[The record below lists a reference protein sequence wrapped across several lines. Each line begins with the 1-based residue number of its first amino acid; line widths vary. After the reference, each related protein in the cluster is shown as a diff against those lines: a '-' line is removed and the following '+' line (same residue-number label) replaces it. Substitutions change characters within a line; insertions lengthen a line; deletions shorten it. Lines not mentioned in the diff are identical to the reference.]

1 MKKLDKNIIRLEL
14 EMDLIDSYDYDI
26 IYLDRFSYEDII
38 NHIINL
44 NSDINDNIIT
54 EKDIFHNLVR
64 GRENYYLEILKDYG
78 YGDYIYDLE
87 ELEKFTSLQDYID
100 AFSEID
106 LLDFFSDVDDNEF
119 IEKLCTKNNCQ
130 FGTVGYSPWSYYI
143 AYKSVE
149 YSFIR
154 DLYEGCNWYVISLW
168 SEDGDMLDSLGS
180 VYAPNIEELDSV
192 VSDYFGLEP
201 DNYYLIDNMYTQ
213 YFDKPKV
220 KEFITKN
227 YHFEIID

>member
-1 MKKLDKNIIRLEL
+1 MKKLDKNIVRLEL
-14 EMDLIDSYDYDI
+14 DMGSIDPYEYDI
-26 IYLDRFSYEDII
+26 IYLDRLSYII

-44 NSDINDNIIT
+44 NSNIKDNIIT

-64 GRENYYLEILKDYG
+64 GEENYYLEILKDYD

-87 ELEKFTSLQDYID
+87 ELEKFTNLQDYID

-106 LLDFFSDVDDNEF
+106 LLDFLLDVDD
-119 IEKLCTKNNCQ
+119 IENICTKNNCQ

-143 AYKSVE
+143 AYKDVG
-149 YSFIR
+149 YDFIR
-154 DLYEGCNWYVISLW
+154 DLYEGWNWYTISLW
-168 SEDGDMLDSLGS
+168 SEDGDILDSVGG
-180 VYAPNIEELDSV
+180 VYAPNIEELDIV

-201 DNYYLIDNMYTQ
+201 DNYYLIDNIYTE
-213 YFDKPKV
+213 YLDKPKV

>member
-14 EMDLIDSYDYDI
+14 EMDSIDSYDYDI
-26 IYLDRFSYEDII
+26 IYLDRFSYRDII
-38 NHIINL
+38 NDIINL
-44 NSDINDNIIT
+44 NSNINEKNVTRKDVFYNLIRGE
-54 EKDIFHNLVR
+54 EKD
-64 GRENYYLEILKDYG
+64 YLKMLKDYN
-78 YGDYIYDLE
+78 YGDNIYDLE
-87 ELEKFTSLQDYID
+87 ELEKFKTLQDYID
-100 AFSEID
+100 DFSEID
-106 LLDFFSDVDDNEF
+106 LLDFFLDVDDMEF
-119 IEKLCTKNNCQ
+119 ISKLCTKNNCQ

-143 AYKSVE
+143 AYKDVE

-154 DLYEGCNWYVISLW
+154 DLYEGSNWYCISLW
-168 SEDGDMLDSLGS
+168 SEEGDILDSVGG
-180 VYAPNIEELDSV
+180 VYAPNIEELDNV

-201 DNYYLIDNMYTQ
+201 DNYYLIDNIYTE

>member
-1 MKKLDKNIIRLEL
+1 MKKLDKNIVRLEL
-14 EMDLIDSYDYDI
+14 DMGSIDPYEYDI
-26 IYLDRFSYEDII
+26 IYLDRLSYII

-44 NSDINDNIIT
+44 NSNIKDNIIT

-64 GRENYYLEILKDYG
+64 GEENYYLEILKDYD

-87 ELEKFTSLQDYID
+87 ELEKFTNLQDYID

-106 LLDFFSDVDDNEF
+106 LLDFLLDVDD
-119 IEKLCTKNNCQ
+119 IENICTKNNCQ

-143 AYKSVE
+143 AYKDVG
-149 YSFIR
+149 YDFIR
-154 DLYEGCNWYVISLW
+154 DLYEGCNWYTISLW
-168 SEDGDMLDSLGS
+168 SEDGDILDSVGG
-180 VYAPNIEELDSV
+180 VYAPNIEELDNV

-201 DNYYLIDNMYTQ
+201 DSYYLIDNIYTE

>member
-1 MKKLDKNIIRLEL
+1 MKKLDKNIVRLEL
-14 EMDLIDSYDYDI
+14 DMGSIDPYEYDI
-26 IYLDRFSYEDII
+26 IYLDRLSYII

-44 NSDINDNIIT
+44 NSNIKDNIIT

-64 GRENYYLEILKDYG
+64 GEENYYLEILKDYD

-87 ELEKFTSLQDYID
+87 ELEKFTNLQDYID

-106 LLDFFSDVDDNEF
+106 LLDFLLDVDD
-119 IEKLCTKNNCQ
+119 IENICTKNNCQ

-143 AYKSVE
+143 AYKDVE

-154 DLYEGCNWYVISLW
+154 DLYEGSDWYCISLW
-168 SEDGDMLDSLGS
+168 SEEGDILDSVGG
-180 VYAPNIEELDSV
+180 VYAPNIEELDNV

-201 DNYYLIDNMYTQ
+201 DSYYLIDDIYTE